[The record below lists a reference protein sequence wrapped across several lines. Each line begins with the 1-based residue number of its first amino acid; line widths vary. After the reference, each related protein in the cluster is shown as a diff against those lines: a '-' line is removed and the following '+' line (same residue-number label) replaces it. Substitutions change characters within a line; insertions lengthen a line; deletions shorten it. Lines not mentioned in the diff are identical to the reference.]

1 LHYVR
6 EYLAY
11 IRGFSRNARL
21 YLCSSLLGGIAGGL
35 TFVVFN
41 LYLLRVGQTESF
53 LGMLVFYSSI
63 AGVVFALPAGRFS
76 DRFGRRRA
84 LLVSEAIAITA
95 VLAQV
100 LRPVPGVLL
109 PAAVIAGAAWTV
121 NMVTSS
127 PLLVETSVTRERA
140 HLFGMHSALVMGSSV
155 IGSNLGGLL
164 PKFFAHLIPSG
175 GAAGSLQATLL
186 VGVTLW
192 AVALIPLVLMREERR
207 SPVPVVTAVSS
218 GWLRLSDPRLTVRL
232 LIPGI
237 LVAFGAGLIMPLQ
250 NVFMDRYLG
259 ATPAQIGLIF
269 GAGSLLTG
277 IGSLVAPFLAVR
289 WGKVRAAAASQFLSL
304 PFLAIM
310 GLVPNLWVY
319 AVASLIRGALMNL
332 SNPLIANFNM
342 EVLQAHERAT
352 VNSLI
357 NLVWS
362 LGWAVSG
369 WAGGYIMHS
378 ISYTLPY
385 GLTFVLYSASIAT
398 FYFFFR
404 DYDPPLPR
412 PLPPAEKRRKARMV
426 GE

>member
-1 LHYVR
+1 MRYVR

-11 IRGFSRNARL
+11 INGFSRNARL
-21 YLCSSLLGGIAGGL
+21 YLYSSLLGGIASGL

-41 LYLLRVGQTESF
+41 LYLLRVGQTENF
-53 LGMLVFYSSI
+53 LGMLVFYSAM
-63 AGVVFALPAGRFS
+63 AGMLFALPAGRAS
-76 DRFGRRRA
+76 DHFGRRKA
-84 LLVSEAIAITA
+84 LLVSEAIAIAA
-95 VLAQV
+95 VFAQV
-100 LRPVPGVLL
+100 IRPVPGVLL
-109 PAAVIAGAAWTV
+109 PATIIAGAAWTV

-127 PLLVETSVTRERA
+127 PLLVETSRPEERA
-140 HLFGMHSALVMGSSV
+140 HLFGLHSALVMGSSV

-164 PKFFAHLIPSG
+164 PKLFAGLHPAAAEHLK
-175 GAAGSLQATLL
+175 ATLL
-186 VGVTLW
+186 IGVVLW
-192 AVALIPLVLMREERR
+192 AVALVPLVLMREEKR
-207 SPVPVVTAVSS
+207 SPVPVLTAVSA
-218 GWLRLSDPRLTVRL
+218 GRLRLSSPRLTVKL

-269 GAGSLLTG
+269 GIGSLLTG
-277 IGSLVAPFLAVR
+277 IGSLAAPFLAVR

-310 GLVPNLWVY
+310 GLVPHLWVY
-319 AVASLIRGALMNL
+319 GVASLIRGALMNL

-352 VNSLI
+352 VNSLL
-357 NLVWS
+357 NMGWS

-369 WAGGYIMHS
+369 WAGGWIMQN

-385 GLTFVLYSASIAT
+385 GITFVLYTASIAT
-398 FYFFFR
+398 FYYFFR
-404 DYDPPLPR
+404 SYDTPLAGR
-412 PLPPAEKRRKARMV
+412 SPAAPAAPAAESSAP
-426 GE
+426 GG